1 MCIYIN
7 PFFVVTL
14 YYIYDMILYDIILY
28 DIILHYITLYY
39 IMLYCIILYYII
51 LYYVVLLSQDVP
63 MIFPWHTLLGMW
75 IQQRRQADV
84 DNWIRTG
91 DGHSRWVGMLKIGWT
106 WILGRIP
113 SGYLT

>member
-14 YYIYDMILYDIILY
+14 YYIYDMILYDMILY

-51 LYYVVLLSQDVP
+51 LCCFIIPGCTHDIP
-63 MIFPWHTLLGMW
+63 MAYT
-75 IQQRRQADV
+75 
-84 DNWIRTG
+84 
-91 DGHSRWVGMLKIGWT
+91 
-106 WILGRIP
+106 
-113 SGYLT
+113 SGYVDSTETPG